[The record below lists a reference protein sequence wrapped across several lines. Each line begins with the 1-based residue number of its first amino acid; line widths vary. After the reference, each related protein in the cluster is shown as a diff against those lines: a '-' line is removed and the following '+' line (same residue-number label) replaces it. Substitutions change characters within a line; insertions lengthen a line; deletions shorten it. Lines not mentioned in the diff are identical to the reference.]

1 MSNPPRPPA
10 VAGTFYAASAADL
23 AGDVARLLAAA
34 PPGPPTQPK
43 ALIAPHAGYVYSG
56 PIAARAYAPLAG
68 WRERI
73 RRVVLLG
80 PTHRVAVDGLAL
92 SSASGFLTPLGTVP
106 LDPAAAESL
115 SGMPQVAINDP
126 AHAAEHALEVQLPFL
141 QTVLDAFTLIPLAV
155 GRASPEAVGEVIARL
170 WGGDETLI
178 VVSSDLSHYLPY
190 DAARETDARTAQKI
204 LGLGYP
210 LHAMQACGATPI
222 NGLLFEAK
230 RRKLH
235 AELIDLRNSG
245 DMAGDR
251 SRVVGYGAFAFFE
264 RETHVH

>member
-1 MSNPPRPPA
+1 MSKPLRPPA

-23 AGDVARLLAAA
+23 AGDVSRMLAAT
-34 PPGPPTQPK
+34 PPGPQTQPK
-43 ALIAPHAGYVYSG
+43 ALITPHAGYVYSG

-73 RRVVLLG
+73 HRVVLLG

-92 SSASGFLTPLGTVP
+92 PSASGFSTPLGTVP
-106 LDPAAAESL
+106 LEPSATESL
-115 SGMPQVAINDP
+115 AGLSQVTINDP

-141 QTVLDAFTLIPLAV
+141 QTVLDTFTLIPLAV
-155 GRASPEAVGEVIARL
+155 GHASPEAVGEVLARL
-170 WGGDETLI
+170 WGGDDTLI

-190 DAARETDARTAQKI
+190 AAARETDARTAQQI
-204 LGLGYP
+204 LGLDYP

-235 AELIDLRNSG
+235 GELIDLRNSG

-264 RETHVH
+264 RGADVH